1 MNVSRREAL
10 GFLAAGVALARC
22 GSRSNVR
29 VGSKNFTESYIIAE
43 IYSQALERAGITVDR
58 RFNLGA
64 TQIALA
70 AMRRGDID
78 LYPEYTGTAAI
89 DVLHLP
95 PMHDPAQL
103 YRTVARE
110 FAQRYDLLWLTPS
123 PMNDSQGLAVTAG
136 FSKEQRIQTL
146 SQLAPVASRF
156 RLATIQEFVVRP
168 DGIPG
173 LQRVYGGF
181 AFREIR
187 TYDIA
192 LKYRA
197 LLEGKADVASAF
209 TTDGAIATSGLTVLR
224 DDRNL
229 WPPYNVA
236 PVVRRQTLQRQPKI
250 AGILDRV
257 SAAITDRAAQKMNAA
272 VESGQDPSDV
282 ATAFLKGVAA

>member
-1 MNVSRREAL
+1 VNVSRREAL

-123 PMNDSQGLAVTAG
+123 PMNDSQGLAVTAD
-136 FSKEQRIQTL
+136 FSKAQRIQTL

-209 TTDGAIATSGLTVLR
+209 TTDGAIAASGLTVLR

-236 PVVRRQTLQRQPKI
+236 PVVRRQTLQLQPKI

-257 SAAITDRAAQKMNAA
+257 SAAITDRAAQQMNAA
-272 VESGQDPSDV
+272 VEAGQDPSDV

>member
-1 MNVSRREAL
+1 VNVSRREAL

-123 PMNDSQGLAVTAG
+123 PMNDSQGLAVTAD

-156 RLATIQEFVVRP
+156 RLASIQEFVVRP

-209 TTDGAIATSGLTVLR
+209 TTDGAIATNGLTVLR

-257 SAAITDRAAQKMNAA
+257 SAAITDRAAQQMNAA